1 MTLSAGINTFLGVTV
16 DETWSLV
23 SRNRDQGFLWRPRD
37 VYILRPVPVRVHSHH
52 IQEYRLHFTT
62 ISHRG

>member
-37 VYILRPVPVRVHSHH
+37 VYILQNKQNTEPSLCGENR
-52 IQEYRLHFTT
+52 
-62 ISHRG
+62 